1 MSNGPGTKTKLP
13 DVGTTNFTVMSRRAM
28 EQGAV
33 NVGQGFPDYP
43 IDPALA
49 TCVADAIAMGFNQ
62 YAPMEGNVRLRA
74 ALAAAIA
81 AAGGRSVDPES
92 EITVTCGGTEAIY
105 SAIQA
110 VVGAGEE
117 AIVFDPAYDAYDPA
131 IRLAGGRC
139 VHIPLAA
146 PHFRY
151 DWDRVRAAIGD
162 RTRLIVINNPH
173 NPATSVATAADLD
186 ALAAIVRERAARDR
200 PLTVLADEVYE
211 HVLYDGRVHQSV
223 MNHPELR
230 ACSYAVYSFGKTLH
244 VTGWRVGYCVA
255 PPELTRELRKV
266 HQFNAFS
273 IAAPLQEAIRLYLER
288 HPDAWRRIGAF
299 FSAKRDL
306 LRSRLADSGLEL
318 PPAQGSYFQ
327 LADYGQLADFA
338 SLDDVQFTERLIND
352 AKVAVIPLSPF
363 YREPPAGMRMVRL
376 CVAKRDET
384 LVEAARRIAAY
395 TRAGA
400 GAGGGAGASGTAG
413 RRRPR
418 GGRTGPP
425 KARR

>member
-1 MSNGPGTKTKLP
+1 MSNGPATRSKLP
-13 DVGTTNFTVMSRRAM
+13 DVGTTIFTVMSRRAI

-43 IDPALA
+43 IDPDLA
-49 TCVADAIAMGFNQ
+49 ACVTDAVAAGFNQ

-74 ALAAAIA
+74 AIAAAIT
-81 AAGGRSVDPES
+81 AAGGRAVDPES
-92 EITVTCGGTEAIY
+92 EITVSCGGTESIY

-110 VVGAGEE
+110 VVAPGDE

-139 VHIPLAA
+139 IHVPLAA

-151 DWDRVRAAIGD
+151 DWGRVRGLLTQ
-162 RTRLIVINNPH
+162 RTRLIIINNPH
-173 NPATSVATAADLD
+173 NPACTVATAADLD
-186 ALAAIVRERAARDR
+186 ALAAIVRERGAGDR
-200 PLTVLADEVYE
+200 PITVLADEVYE
-211 HVLYDGRVHQSV
+211 HVLYDGRRHQSV

-230 ACSYAVYSFGKTLH
+230 GCSYAVYSFGKTLH
-244 VTGWRVGYCVA
+244 ITGWRVGYCVA

-288 HPDAWRRIGAF
+288 HPDAWRRVGAF

-306 LRSRLADSGLEL
+306 LRARLEGSGLVL

-327 LADYGQLADFA
+327 LADYSAIADC
-338 SLDDVQFTERLIND
+338 SDVEFTERLIND

-363 YREPPAGMRMVRL
+363 YREPDPAMRIVRL

-384 LVEAARRIAAY
+384 LLEAARRICEYSAA
-395 TRAGA
+395 
-400 GAGGGAGASGTAG
+400 
-413 RRRPR
+413 
-418 GGRTGPP
+418 RTGS
-425 KARR
+425 RRSS

>member
-1 MSNGPGTKTKLP
+1 MSNGPGTQSKLP
-13 DVGTTNFTVMSRRAM
+13 DVGTTIFTVMSRRAM

-43 IDPALA
+43 IDPDLA
-49 TCVADAIAMGFNQ
+49 ACVSDAVAAGFNQ

-74 ALAAAIA
+74 AIAAIIA
-81 AAGGRSVDPES
+81 AAGGRPVDPET
-92 EITVTCGGTEAIY
+92 EVTVSCGGTESIY

-110 VVGAGEE
+110 VVGPGDE

-139 VHIPLAA
+139 VHVPLAA

-151 DWDRVRAAIGD
+151 DWDRVRAAMSD

-186 ALAAIVRERAARDR
+186 ELAVIVLERGARDR
-200 PLTVLADEVYE
+200 PVIVLADEVYE

-223 MNHPELR
+223 MNHRELR
-230 ACSYAVYSFGKTLH
+230 HRSFAVYSFGKTLH
-244 VTGWRVGYCVA
+244 ITGWRVGYCVA
-255 PPELTRELRKV
+255 PPGLTRELRKV

-288 HPDAWRRIGAF
+288 NPDAWRRVGAF

-306 LRSRLADSGLEL
+306 LRARLAGSGLEL

-327 LADYGQLADFA
+327 LAEYGQLADFA
-338 SLDDVQFTERLIND
+338 SLNDIEFTERLIND

-363 YREPPAGMRMVRL
+363 YREPPAGMRIVRL

-384 LVEAARRIAAY
+384 LIEAAHRLCDFTRIGA
-395 TRAGA
+395 RA
-400 GAGGGAGASGTAG
+400 
-413 RRRPR
+413 
-418 GGRTGPP
+418 
-425 KARR
+425 